1 MQEVAD
7 GVIIEDGLRGVT
19 LGAIRTSEGFVLIDT
34 PSFQKDA
41 QHWRKTLQSYA
52 DLPIRAIIM
61 LDSHRDRLLGA
72 SWFEEATLIAH
83 TMTRETLANL
93 SQSYISTLANMLAT
107 NSVEHTRLLKGRII
121 LPSITFT
128 DRMRLH
134 FGDTTVV
141 LEHRPGPSSGS
152 LWVVLEGKTT
162 IFVGDSLVE
171 SAPPYLGSPY
181 SGAWLE
187 GLDALEQKWAESTIV
202 SGRGAVAP
210 IGDIELLR
218 TYLGLAREKVK
229 ELYETRRPLSEM
241 AWLIHRLM
249 TIYPAPLERDLNEIQ
264 QRVRTGLQFIYNEF
278 READLERNG
287 RRTPSSIRQDSA

>member
-1 MQEVAD
+1 MQEIAN
-7 GVIIEDGLRGVT
+7 GVIIETGLRGVT
-19 LGAIRTSEGFVLIDT
+19 LGAIRTSEGYVLIDT

-41 QHWRKTLQSYA
+41 KSWRATLQAYA
-52 DLPIRAIIM
+52 DIPIRAIIV
-61 LDSHRDRLLGA
+61 LDSHRDRMLGA
-72 SWFEEATLIAH
+72 SWFDEATLISHA
-83 TMTRETLANL
+83 MTRDTLFNL

-107 NSVEHTRLLKGRII
+107 NTVEHSRLLKGRIL
-121 LPSITFT
+121 LPAITFS

-134 FGDTTVV
+134 FGETTII

-152 LWVVLEGKTT
+152 LWVVLEDQKV

-171 SAPPYLGSPY
+171 AAPPYLGSPF

-187 GLDALEQKWAESTIV
+187 GLDALEQKWAASTIV

-210 IGDIELLR
+210 VGDIERLR

-241 AWLIHRLM
+241 SWLIHRLM
-249 TIYPAPLERDLNEIQ
+249 TIYPAPLERDLSEIQ

-278 READLERNG
+278 REEDLERSG
-287 RRTPSSIRQDSA
+287 RRPPQPSRQDIG